1 MSGLGWVKDQAT
13 TSGRPS
19 VVSLSI
25 GGPTNQALDSVI
37 ANLTSSGIHV
47 VVAAGNSNVDAE
59 DMSPAHCPSAVTV
72 GAANITDARAYFS
85 NYGSAVKIFAPGQD
99 IISSWNTDDTVC
111 VFCHC

>member
-59 DMSPAHCPSAVTV
+59 DMSPAHCPSAMTV

-85 NYGSAVKIFAPGQD
+85 NYGSAVKIFAPGQN